1 MRRAR
6 HLVLFYGRAAVTRRD
21 AMSAALRKYMVAT
34 DVGGTC
40 TDTIVFAAGEPAHF
54 GKTLSTPPD
63 FAIGVIDSICSAA
76 DAIGISLA
84 DLLAQ
89 TSLFMHGSTVVDNV
103 ILTRDGA
110 RTGLIT
116 TRGFEDTVLMTRGA
130 YGRWGGLTE
139 DRIKHP
145 VKTERAP
152 ALVAPDC
159 IVGVAE
165 RTDYKGAILQDLD
178 EAAVKAAIRFLI
190 DNKGVEAV
198 AVSFL
203 WSFHNAANERKVKKL
218 VEHIAPK
225 VYCTLSSEIAPL
237 PGEYERSSTTVINAY
252 AGRITSNY
260 LNNLQTLL
268 GKAGYGGPVMVM
280 QGYGGLL
287 PAQEAAERS
296 IGMLE
301 CGPAAGVIGSRV
313 LGQLLGQP
321 DVIATDMGGT
331 TFKVAVIQN
340 GEIEYAREPMVDR
353 FHYSQPKIEVVSI
366 GSGGGSIVWL
376 EPRTNTPRVG
386 PRSAGARPGPICY
399 GLGGT
404 EPTLT
409 DVFML
414 IGYMDPNIFLGGTM
428 HLDPTRTRGIFA
440 EKIARPLG
448 MSVEEAAFGIYRVAT
463 AQISDL
469 IHEITVERGLD
480 PREFVLHAFGGSCGI
495 VAGTFGAELKVKRIV
510 IPYTASVNCAF
521 GLVSADIVHEYSQ
534 TTLLPVPSPPQ
545 AINEIFKP
553 MIAHA
558 RGQLEAEGFSEAATK
573 LEWSIDL
580 RYSRQVHEVTTTV
593 RSSTPLDDAG
603 VERLVGD
610 FEAQYERKYGKGS
623 AFREAGIE
631 MTMFRLTARGLLA
644 RPRPEP
650 RALGATTC
658 AHAKTG
664 RRPIFVEAENG
675 MAEAD
680 IYDFERLNPGNVVA
694 GPAVIHTPI
703 TTIVLQANQRGT
715 MDGYR
720 NILVDFDA

>member
-1 MRRAR
+1 
-6 HLVLFYGRAAVTRRD
+6 
-21 AMSAALRKYMVAT
+21 MSEAKRKYMVAT

-40 TDTIVFAAGEPAHF
+40 TDTIVFAAGEPAHL

-63 FAIGVIDSICSAA
+63 FSVGVINSIRSAA
-76 DAIGISLA
+76 DAMGISLA
-84 DLLAQ
+84 ELLAQ

-116 TRGFEDTVLMTRGA
+116 TQGFEDTVLMTRGA

-159 IVGVAE
+159 IIGVPE
-165 RTDYKGAILQDLD
+165 RADYKGAILQELD
-178 EAAVKAAIRFLI
+178 EAATETAIRFLI
-190 DNKGVEAV
+190 GDKSVEAI

-203 WSFHNAANERKVKKL
+203 WSFYNDANERKVKKL
-218 VEHIAPK
+218 VERLAPG

-252 AGRITSNY
+252 AGRITRNY
-260 LNNLQTLL
+260 LHNLQGLL
-268 GKAGYGGPVMVM
+268 AKAGHAGPVMVM

-287 PAQEAAERS
+287 PAEEAAERS

-313 LGQLLGQP
+313 LGQLLEQP

-331 TFKVAVIQN
+331 TFKVSVIQN

-376 EPRTNTPRVG
+376 EPGTNTPRVG

-428 HLDPTRTRGIFA
+428 RLDPARARQIFA
-440 EKIARPLG
+440 EKIAQPLG
-448 MSVEEAAFGIYRVAT
+448 MNVEKAAFGIYRVAT

-480 PREFVLHAFGGSCGI
+480 PRDFVLHAFGGSCGI
-495 VAGTFGAELKVKRIV
+495 IAGMFGAELQVKRMV

-534 TTLLPVPSPPQ
+534 TALLPVPSPPQ
-545 AINEIFKP
+545 AINDIYKP
-553 MIAHA
+553 MIEHA
-558 RGQLEAEGFSEAATK
+558 RRQLKDEGFADAAIR

-580 RYSRQVHEVTTTV
+580 RYSRQVHEVTTMV
-593 RSSTPLDDAG
+593 RSVTPFDEAG
-603 VERLVGD
+603 LHQLVAD

-631 MTMFRLTARGLLA
+631 MTMFRLTARGLID
-644 RPRPEP
+644 RPRLEP
-650 RALGATTC
+650 LPLAGADSGP
-658 AHAKTG
+658 AKTG
-664 RRPIFVEAENG
+664 RRPIFVEAKNG

-680 IYDFERLNPGNVVA
+680 IYDFEKLKPGNVIT

-703 TTIVLQANQRGT
+703 TTIVLQANQRST

-720 NILVDFDA
+720 NVLIDFDA

>member
-1 MRRAR
+1 M
-6 HLVLFYGRAAVTRRD
+6 
-21 AMSAALRKYMVAT
+21 
-34 DVGGTC
+34 
-40 TDTIVFAAGEPAHF
+40 
-54 GKTLSTPPD
+54 
-63 FAIGVIDSICSAA
+63 
-76 DAIGISLA
+76 GISPS

-89 TSLFMHGSTVVDNV
+89 TSLFMHGSTVVDNT

-116 TRGFEDTVLMTRGA
+116 TRGFEDTVLTTRGA
-130 YGRWGGLTE
+130 YGRWGGLSE

-152 ALVAPDC
+152 PLVDVNC
-159 IVGVAE
+159 IIGVAE
-165 RTDYKGAILQDLD
+165 RADYKGAVLQELD
-178 EAAVKAAIRFLI
+178 EAAAEAAIRFLI
-190 DNKGVEAV
+190 AEKGVEAL

-203 WSFHNAANERKVKKL
+203 WSFYNADNERKVKKL
-218 VEHIAPK
+218 VERIAPS
-225 VYCTLSSEIAPL
+225 VYCTLSSEIAPI

-252 AGRITSNY
+252 AGRITNSY
-260 LNNLQTLL
+260 LRSLQALL
-268 GKAGYGGPVMVM
+268 EKTGYRGPVMVM

-287 PAQEAAERS
+287 PAHEAADRS

-313 LGQLLGQP
+313 LGKLLGQS

-331 TFKVAVIQN
+331 TFKVSVIQN

-353 FHYSQPKIEVVSI
+353 FHYTQPKIEVVSI

-376 EPRTNTPRVG
+376 EEGTGTPRVG
-386 PRSAGARPGPICY
+386 PRSAGARPGPVCY
-399 GLGGT
+399 GRGGN

-428 HLDPTRTRGIFA
+428 RLDAGKARRVFD

-448 MSVEEAAFGIYRVAT
+448 MGVEEAAFGIYRIAT

-480 PREFVLHAFGGSCGI
+480 PRDFVLHAFGGSCGI
-495 VAGTFGAELKVKRIV
+495 VAGMFGAELNVKKMV
-510 IPYTASVNCAF
+510 VPYTASVNCAF
-521 GLVSADIVHEYSQ
+521 GLVSADIVHEYSR
-534 TTLLPVPSPPQ
+534 TTIFPVPSPPQ
-545 AINEIFKP
+545 AINEIYAP
-553 MIAHA
+553 MIERA
-558 RGQLEAEGFSEAATK
+558 RRQLEEEGFAGEKVK

-580 RYSRQVHEVTTTV
+580 RYSRQVHEVTTIV
-593 RSSTPLDDAG
+593 RSRTPLDEGGLAQ
-603 VERLVGD
+603 LVTD
-610 FEAQYERKYGKGS
+610 FEAQYERKYGRGS

-631 MTMFRLTARGLLA
+631 MTMFRLTARGLID
-644 RPRPEP
+644 RPRLEP
-650 RALGATTC
+650 QALAGMDAS
-658 AHAKTG
+658 HAKIG
-664 RRPIFVEAENG
+664 RRPVFVDANNG
-675 MAEAD
+675 MAQAD
-680 IYDFERLNPGNVVA
+680 IYDFGRLAPGNVVP

-703 TTIVLQANQRGT
+703 TTIVLQAKQRGT

-720 NILVDFDA
+720 NVLIDFDA